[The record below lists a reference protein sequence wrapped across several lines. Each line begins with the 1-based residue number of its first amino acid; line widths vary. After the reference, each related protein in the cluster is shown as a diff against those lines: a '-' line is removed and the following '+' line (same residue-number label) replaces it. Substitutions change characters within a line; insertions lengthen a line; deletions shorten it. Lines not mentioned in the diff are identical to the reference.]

1 MKIEA
6 MGDSIVIH
14 FNDDILKNNFN
25 IIDSTLTLTYENAS
39 ILEMI
44 LSNELDKIEYNK
56 LEKNK

>member
-6 MGDSIVIH
+6 TNDNIVIH
-14 FNDDILKNNFN
+14 FNDEILKNNFN

-39 ILEMI
+39 ILEII